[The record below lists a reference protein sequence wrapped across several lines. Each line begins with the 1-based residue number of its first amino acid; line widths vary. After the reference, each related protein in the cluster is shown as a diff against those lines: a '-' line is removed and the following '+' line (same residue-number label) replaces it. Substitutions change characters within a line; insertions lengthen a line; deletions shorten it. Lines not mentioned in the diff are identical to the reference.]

1 MPASDIAPPAHGA
14 SDCAHA
20 PTNPVLVEVTRGTG
34 VESRHRGAVVV
45 ADADGRVVQ
54 ALGDP
59 EQLVFPRS
67 AIKPLQALP
76 LVDSGAAAA
85 LEITDAELALACS
98 SHSGTARHTGAVARW
113 LNRIACGE
121 SDLACGGH
129 IPADTASAQGLLET
143 RTPPGRL
150 HDMCSGK
157 HAGFLALAR
166 HLGAPVAGYETLEHP
181 AQQAVLAVLSE
192 MTGLDRLLD
201 HPHGVDGCSAPA
213 LSMPLGSLATAM
225 ARLAAP
231 EAQAPARRAAC
242 HAIVRAVTT
251 HPEMLAGPGQA
262 DTEIQARAG
271 GRALIKSGAE
281 GVYLAALPRAGL
293 GVALKVDDGA
303 PRASVPV
310 LGAVLRRLQALD
322 EADAEALAGW
332 LTPTLRDRRG
342 RVVGGVA
349 VRPAL

>member
-1 MPASDIAPPAHGA
+1 MPASDSPTPTRGA
-14 SDCAHA
+14 AERADDS
-20 PTNPVLVEVTRGTG
+20 TNPVLVEVTRGNG
-34 VESRHRGAVVV
+34 VESRHHGAVVV

-54 ALGDP
+54 AHGDP

-76 LVDSGAAAA
+76 LVESGAAAT

-113 LNRIACGE
+113 LNRVACGE

-129 IPADTASAQGLLET
+129 IPNDTASAQGLLET

-166 HLGAPVAGYETLEHP
+166 HLGAPVAGYEALEHP
-181 AQQAVLAVLSE
+181 VQQAVLAVLSE
-192 MTGLDRLLD
+192 MTGCARVLDY
-201 HPHGVDGCSAPA
+201 PHGVDGCSAPA
-213 LSMPLGSLATAM
+213 LSMPLGCLAIAM

-231 EAQAPARRAAC
+231 EGQSPARRAAC
-242 HAIVRAVTT
+242 RAVVRAVTS

-271 GRALIKSGAE
+271 GRALLKSGAE

-293 GVALKVDDGA
+293 GVAIKLDDGA
-303 PRASVPV
+303 ARASVPV

-322 EADAEALAGW
+322 EADGEALAGW
-332 LTPTLRDRRG
+332 LAPTLRDRRG
-342 RVVGGVA
+342 RIVGAVA
-349 VRPAL
+349 ARPDL